1 MRQAFDNPAR
11 HMEIGITHRDDAR
24 LRQIAAAGLVVGA
37 VLGMA
42 GAFAPSASLRGLAWG
57 IDGTAL
63 VVACALLTVHH
74 FRRGNDLAAAGFL
87 VFVAG
92 ETLLLS
98 TAAMSPEA
106 GAPFFGTGAGLWA
119 AALVLVGVSNIM
131 PRLIAG
137 VGLLGALLFAIVAL
151 RTFQGEA
158 LTPLSEPLPAFAY
171 PFLAATLLGWAWVHY
186 RDSAAKRLL

>member
-1 MRQAFDNPAR
+1 MG
-11 HMEIGITHRDDAR
+11 IGITQREDVR

-37 VLGMA
+37 LLGVG

-74 FRRGNDLAAAGFL
+74 LRRGNDLAAAGFL
-87 VFVAG
+87 IFVAG
-92 ETLLLS
+92 EALLLPS
-98 TAAMSPEA
+98 SAMSPEA
-106 GAPFFGTGAGLWA
+106 AAPFFGTGAGLWA

-137 VGLLGALLFAIVAL
+137 VGLLGAILFAIVAL
-151 RTFQGEA
+151 RTFQGTT

-186 RDSAAKRLL
+186 RDSAAQRLL